1 MFPENAPT
9 GNYTLE
15 ATYLNRQTGETYP
28 ISTPKITLTLDTQ
41 SAPSIAPE
49 LDLVTQVRLAAK
61 DLNLGIKGLEPI
73 FKLTARI
80 NQYDAT
86 QDYVKQLDQSL
97 SQRLKTEKRLDWAY
111 GVALAKILQQDVEG
125 AIGALNRVIEI
136 EPNNPYH
143 YGYLA
148 FVYLYDWRPSEAQNA
163 LKLAQEIN
171 PSIPELKLLEG
182 VAAIMGGNLLKG
194 WQILSQTKL
203 P

>member
-1 MFPENAPT
+1 
-9 GNYTLE
+9 
-15 ATYLNRQTGETYP
+15 
-28 ISTPKITLTLDTQ
+28 
-41 SAPSIAPE
+41 
-49 LDLVTQVRLAAK
+49 
-61 DLNLGIKGLEPI
+61 
-73 FKLTARI
+73 
-80 NQYDAT
+80 
-86 QDYVKQLDQSL
+86 
-97 SQRLKTEKRLDWAY
+97 
-111 GVALAKILQQDVEG
+111 
-125 AIGALNRVIEI
+125 VIEI

-163 LKLAQEIN
+163 LKLAQGIN